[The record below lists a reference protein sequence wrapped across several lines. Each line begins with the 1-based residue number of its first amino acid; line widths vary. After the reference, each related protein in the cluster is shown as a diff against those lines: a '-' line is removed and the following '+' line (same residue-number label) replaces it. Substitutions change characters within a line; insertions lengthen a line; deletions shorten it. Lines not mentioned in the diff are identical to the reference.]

1 MFEFS
6 EFILPSF
13 QLQYLLAENSNCQYF
28 VFGVFDLTWCY
39 NIECKHSINEFKA
52 ERGNKL
58 APRIKQTNT
67 LLGWKNSCSPS
78 YCWSNLEWKMVWD
91 DAVSSALLPSECFV
105 WIRNFYS
112 QRGSSTL
119 LCTEQEI
126 ERDLRRE
133 LSHLSLWEELY
144 KENEIYQY
152 ILMSLHIRVYLCPV
166 PQSNSQLGK
175 TVVFPSFENC
185 PHRKSNIL
193 LGFHT
198 IETSNINISILGKYK
213 KS

>member
-105 WIRNFYS
+105 WIRDFYS
-112 QRGSSTL
+112 QRGSSALHWTGDWEGSKEGVESSVIMGGVIL
-119 LCTEQEI
+119 RKWKSIYFNVPTHQSIFVPGTSI
-126 ERDLRRE
+126 ELTAR
-133 LSHLSLWEELY
+133 
-144 KENEIYQY
+144 
-152 ILMSLHIRVYLCPV
+152 
-166 PQSNSQLGK
+166 
-175 TVVFPSFENC
+175 
-185 PHRKSNIL
+185 
-193 LGFHT
+193 
-198 IETSNINISILGKYK
+198 
-213 KS
+213 